1 MEFEKPEDA
10 EDWLARISV
19 ALLIT
24 AIFCVPIV
32 GGVLWL
38 WLDAPT
44 WALIATS
51 AIVFVASLTLVFSP
65 EADEN
70 DVQADDNLRWTRVA
84 SPTTLPGWGKRIGMI
99 LLTWWGLGVVV
110 NVVVLGLIFDAS
122 DTAKAIASIVLIP
135 LAVLLE
141 AFDLVEIDP
150 DPQEKGE
157 RHSSTSDADVRQ
169 TFS

>member
-1 MEFEKPEDA
+1 MQFEKPEDA

-24 AIFCVPIV
+24 GIFCVPIV

-44 WALIATS
+44 WALAATF
-51 AIVFVASLTLVFSP
+51 AIIFAASLTLVFSP
-65 EADEN
+65 DVDE
-70 DVQADDNLRWTRVA
+70 DEVQADDNLRWKRVER
-84 SPTTLPGWGKRIGMI
+84 PTNLAGWGKRIGMI
-99 LLTWWGLGVVV
+99 LLTWWGMGVIV
-110 NVVVLGLIFDAS
+110 NVIVLGFIFDAS
-122 DTAKAIASIVLIP
+122 DTAKAIASVVLIP
-135 LAVLLE
+135 LAVLVE
-141 AFDLVEIDP
+141 TFDVVEIDP
-150 DPQEKGE
+150 DPQEMRD